1 MRRSAVHAGHSQ
13 RRLIRIRRF
22 CNNLLCSAVYRI
34 RVMLRSIATVSLGG
48 TLVEKLQAIAAAG
61 FDGVEIFENDLL
73 YFDGSPAEVRTICA
87 DLGLRV
93 LLFQPF
99 RDFEA
104 APRARMQKNFDRAEN
119 KFDVME
125 QLGADLMLV
134 CSNTA
139 PDTLAD
145 DAVAAEDL
153 RALGERA
160 ALRGFRVGYEALAW
174 GRQVNKFG
182 HAWKIVQASNH
193 PAVGLVVDTFHT
205 FAVEDDDAPIAKIP
219 GDRIFFAQLADAPMM
234 RLDPLSWS
242 RHFRL
247 FPGQG
252 AFPVTRFTRNVL
264 ASGYNGPISLEIFND
279 EFRAAPP
286 RPTAIDAMRSL
297 LLLEEELTASAEAP
311 RVLASPA
318 PPVCHGFEFIEF
330 AVDAETRPR
339 LTGMFDSM
347 GFAHVGTHRSKDV
360 TLHRQGDVNLIL
372 NAEKD
377 SFAHSFFL
385 LHGPSACALAFRV
398 GDARNT
404 TERALRYKAQTFRG
418 KVGPNELVI
427 PAIRGLEGSL
437 IYLVDRPAGAIYD
450 VDFVADSAVETS
462 SCGLTKIDHVSQVMP
477 RGKLDGTLLFYK
489 SVFGFEAEPV
499 HELVDPYGL
508 IQSRVVESRD
518 RTVRL
523 PLNASASPRT
533 VTSRF
538 LSSYGG
544 GGVHH
549 IAIATDDIFATMAK
563 MRANNVPLLDIP
575 ETYYDGLSTMHDLDA
590 EEIERM
596 RSLSILYDRSGTG
609 EFFHAYTRAFDGRFF
624 FEIVQRRNYDG
635 FGAVNASV
643 RLAAQALS
651 ERAETSLDVLGEL
664 AL

>member
-1 MRRSAVHAGHSQ
+1 
-13 RRLIRIRRF
+13 
-22 CNNLLCSAVYRI
+22 
-34 RVMLRSIATVSLGG
+34 
-48 TLVEKLQAIAAAG
+48 
-61 FDGVEIFENDLL
+61 
-73 YFDGSPAEVRTICA
+73 
-87 DLGLRV
+87 
-93 LLFQPF
+93 
-99 RDFEA
+99 
-104 APRARMQKNFDRAEN
+104 
-119 KFDVME
+119 
-125 QLGADLMLV
+125 
-134 CSNTA
+134 
-139 PDTLAD
+139 
-145 DAVAAEDL
+145 
-153 RALGERA
+153 
-160 ALRGFRVGYEALAW
+160 
-174 GRQVNKFG
+174 
-182 HAWKIVQASNH
+182 
-193 PAVGLVVDTFHT
+193 
-205 FAVEDDDAPIAKIP
+205 
-219 GDRIFFAQLADAPMM
+219 MM

-297 LLLEEELTASAEAP
+297 LLLEEELAADAAAP
-311 RVLASPA
+311 RVLASPPA
-318 PPVCHGFEFIEF
+318 PVCHGFEFIEF

-339 LTGMFDSM
+339 LTQMFDAM

-377 SFAHSFFL
+377 AFAHSFFL
-385 LHGPSACALAFRV
+385 LHGPSVCALAFRV
-398 GDARNT
+398 GDARST
-404 TERALRYKAQTFRG
+404 IERALRYKAQTFRG

-437 IYLVDRPAGAIYD
+437 IYLVDRSGAAGTIYD
-450 VDFVADSAVETS
+450 VDFARRIRRGAS

-477 RGKLDGTLLFYK
+477 RGKLDGTLLFYR
-489 SVFGFEAEPV
+489 SVLGFEAEPV

-523 PLNASASPRT
+523 PLNATASPRT
-533 VTSRF
+533 ATARF

-549 IAIATDDIFATMAK
+549 IAIATDDIFATMAS

-575 ETYYDGLSTMHDLDA
+575 ETYYDGLSTMHDLEPSAID
-590 EEIERM
+590 RM
-596 RSLSILYDRSGTG
+596 RELSILYDRSGTG
-609 EFFHAYTRAFDGRFF
+609 EFFHAYTKAFDGRFF
-624 FEIVQRRNYDG
+624 FEIVQRRNYEG

-651 ERAETSLDVLGEL
+651 ERAEMSLDVLGEL

>member
-1 MRRSAVHAGHSQ
+1 
-13 RRLIRIRRF
+13 
-22 CNNLLCSAVYRI
+22 
-34 RVMLRSIATVSLGG
+34 MLRSIATVSLGG

-104 APRARMQKNFDRAEN
+104 APRGRMPKNFDRAES

-145 DAVAAEDL
+145 DSVAAEDL
-153 RALGERA
+153 RTLGERA
-160 ALRGFRVGYEALAW
+160 ARRGFRIGYEALAW

-182 HAWKIVQASNH
+182 HAWKIVQAANH

-219 GDRIFFAQLADAPMM
+219 GDRIFFTQLADAPMM

-286 RPTAIDAMRSL
+286 RPTAVDAMRSL
-297 LLLEEELTASAEAP
+297 LLLEEELAADAATP
-311 RVLASPA
+311 RVLASPSA
-318 PPVCHGFEFIEF
+318 PVCHGFEFIEF

-339 LTGMFDSM
+339 LTQMFDSM

-377 SFAHSFFL
+377 AFAHSFFL

-398 GDARNT
+398 GDARST
-404 TERALRYKAQTFRG
+404 IERALRYKAQTFRG

-437 IYLVDRPAGAIYD
+437 IYLVDRTGAAGSIYD
-450 VDFVADSAVETS
+450 VDFTAESAVETS

-477 RGKLDGTLLFYK
+477 RGKLDGTLLFYR
-489 SVFGFEAEPV
+489 SVLGFEAEPV

-518 RTVRL
+518 RSVRL

-533 VTSRF
+533 ATSRF

-549 IAIATDDIFATMAK
+549 IAIASDDIFATMAA
-563 MRANNVPLLDIP
+563 MRANNVPVLDIP
-575 ETYYDGLSTMHDLDA
+575 ETYYDGLSTMHDL
-590 EEIERM
+590 EPGEIERM
-596 RSLSILYDRSGTG
+596 RELSILYDRSGTG
-609 EFFHAYTRAFDGRFF
+609 EFFHAYTKAFDGRFF
-624 FEIVQRRNYDG
+624 FEIVQRRNYEG

-651 ERAETSLDVLGEL
+651 ERAEMSLDVLGEL

>member
-1 MRRSAVHAGHSQ
+1 
-13 RRLIRIRRF
+13 
-22 CNNLLCSAVYRI
+22 
-34 RVMLRSIATVSLGG
+34 MLRSIATVSLGG
-48 TLVEKLQAIAAAG
+48 TLMEKLNAIAAAG

-73 YFDGSPAEVRTICA
+73 YFDGSPAEVKAICA
-87 DLGLRV
+87 DLGLRI

-104 APRARMQKNFDRAEN
+104 APRPRMPKNFDRAEI
-119 KFDVME
+119 KFDTME

-139 PDTLAD
+139 PDAIGD
-145 DAVAAEDL
+145 DSVAAEDL
-153 RALGERA
+153 RGLGERA
-160 ALRGFRVGYEALAW
+160 AQRGFRIGYEALAW
-174 GRQVNKFG
+174 GRHVNTFG
-182 HAWKIVQASNH
+182 HAWKIVQAADH

-286 RPTAIDAMRSL
+286 RPAAIDAMRSL
-297 LLLEEELTASAEAP
+297 LLLEEELTASTEAPSPAP
-311 RVLASPA
+311 RVFASPP

-330 AVDAETRPR
+330 AIDAETRPR
-339 LTGMFDSM
+339 LTEIFDTM
-347 GFAHVGTHRSKDV
+347 GFAQVGTHRSKDV
-360 TLHRQGDVNLIL
+360 TLHRQGDVNFIL

-377 SFAHSFFL
+377 AFAHSFFL
-385 LHGPSACALAFRV
+385 LHGPSVCALAFRV
-398 GDARNT
+398 DDARDA

-437 IYLVDRPAGAIYD
+437 IYLVDRSGADGTIYD
-450 VDFVADSAVETS
+450 VDFMAEPGSGASAR
-462 SCGLTKIDHVSQVMP
+462 CGLTKIDHVSQVMP
-477 RGKLDGTLLFYK
+477 RGKLDGTMLFYK

-508 IQSRVVESRD
+508 IQSRVLESRD

-523 PLNASASPRT
+523 PLNATASPRT
-533 VTSRF
+533 ATARF
-538 LSSYGG
+538 LSNYGG

-549 IAIATDDIFATMAK
+549 IAIGTDDIFRTMAE
-563 MRANNVPLLDIP
+563 MRARNVPLLEIP
-575 ETYYDGLSTMHDLDA
+575 ETYYDGLSATHDLPA
-590 EEIERM
+590 ERIEQM
-596 RSLSILYDRSGTG
+596 REFGILYDRSGTG

-624 FEIVQRRNYDG
+624 FEIVQRRDYEG

-651 ERAETSLDVLGEL
+651 ERAEMSLDVLGEL

>member
-1 MRRSAVHAGHSQ
+1 MST
-13 RRLIRIRRF
+13 
-22 CNNLLCSAVYRI
+22 
-34 RVMLRSIATVSLGG
+34 MLRSIATVSLGG

-104 APRARMQKNFDRAEN
+104 APRARMPKNFDRAES

-139 PDTLAD
+139 PDTRPD
-145 DAVAAEDL
+145 DAVATEDL

-160 ALRGFRVGYEALAW
+160 ALRGFRIGYEALAW
-174 GRQVNKFG
+174 GRQVNTFG
-182 HAWKIVQASNH
+182 HAWKIVQAADH

-205 FAVEDDDAPIAKIP
+205 FAIEDDDAPIARIP
-219 GDRIFFAQLADAPMM
+219 GDRIFFAQLADAPMI

-286 RPTAIDAMRSL
+286 RPTAVDAMRSL
-297 LLLEEELTASAEAP
+297 LLLEEELAGGAPAS

-318 PPVCHGFEFIEF
+318 PPVCDGFEFIEF
-330 AVDAETRPR
+330 AVEAETRPR
-339 LTGMFDSM
+339 LTEMFSAM

-385 LHGPSACALAFRV
+385 LHGPSVCALAFRV
-398 GDARNT
+398 GDAGSAV
-404 TERALRYKAQTFRG
+404 ERALRYKAQTFRG

-563 MRANNVPLLDIP
+563 MRANDVPLLDIP
-575 ETYYDGLSTMHDLDA
+575 ETYYDGLASMHDLDA
-590 EEIERM
+590 GQIERM
-596 RSLSILYDRSGTG
+596 RNLSILYDRSGTG
-609 EFFHAYTRAFDGRFF
+609 EFFHAYTKAFDGRFF
-624 FEIVQRRNYDG
+624 FEIVQRRNYEG

>member
-1 MRRSAVHAGHSQ
+1 
-13 RRLIRIRRF
+13 
-22 CNNLLCSAVYRI
+22 
-34 RVMLRSIATVSLGG
+34 MLRSIATVSLGG
-48 TLVEKLQAIAAAG
+48 TLVEKLNAIAAAG
-61 FDGVEIFENDLL
+61 FDGVEIFENDLM

-104 APRARMQKNFDRAEN
+104 APRLRMAKNFDRAEI

-139 PDTLAD
+139 PDALAD
-145 DAVAAEDL
+145 DSIAAQDL

-160 ALRGFRVGYEALAW
+160 ARRGFRIGYEALAW
-174 GRQVNKFG
+174 GRQVNTFG
-182 HAWKIVQASNH
+182 HAWKIVQAADH
-193 PAVGLVVDTFHT
+193 AAVGLVVDTFHT
-205 FAVEDDDAPIAKIP
+205 FAVEDDDAPIANIP
-219 GDRIFFAQLADAPMM
+219 GDRIFFAQLADAPLM

-242 RHFRL
+242 RHFRC

-252 AFPVTRFTRNVL
+252 AFPVTRFTQHVL

-297 LLLEEELTASAEAP
+297 LLLEENLAAEAP
-311 RVLASPA
+311 APRMLASPP
-318 PPVCHGFEFIEF
+318 PPVCHGFEFVEF

-339 LTGMFDSM
+339 LTQMFDAM
-347 GFAHVGTHRSKDV
+347 GFAHVATHRSKDV
-360 TLHRQGDVNLIL
+360 TVHRQGDVNLIL

-377 SFAHSFFL
+377 AFAHSFFL
-385 LHGPSACALAFRV
+385 LHGPSVCALAFRV
-398 GDARNT
+398 DDARNAI
-404 TERALRYKAQTFRG
+404 ERALRYKAQTFRG

-437 IYLVDRPAGAIYD
+437 IYLVDRGGAAGNIYD
-450 VDFVADSAVETS
+450 VDFVAEPATGAA
-462 SCGLTKIDHVSQVMP
+462 SCGLATLDHVSQVMP

-499 HELVDPYGL
+499 LELVDPYGL
-508 IQSRVVESRD
+508 IQSRVLESRD

-523 PLNASASPRT
+523 PLNATASPRT
-533 VTSRF
+533 ATARF
-538 LSSYGG
+538 LASYGG

-549 IAIATDDIFATMAK
+549 IAITTGDIFRTMSE
-563 MRANNVPLLDIP
+563 MRARNVALLDIP
-575 ETYYDGLSTMHDLDA
+575 ETYYDGLSAMHDLDA
-590 EEIERM
+590 AEIDRM
-596 RSLSILYDRSGTG
+596 RDLGILYDRAGGG

-651 ERAETSLDVLGEL
+651 ERAEMSLDVLGEL

>member
-1 MRRSAVHAGHSQ
+1 
-13 RRLIRIRRF
+13 
-22 CNNLLCSAVYRI
+22 
-34 RVMLRSIATVSLGG
+34 MLRSIATVSLGG
-48 TLVEKLQAIAAAG
+48 TLMEKLTAIAAAG
-61 FDGVEIFENDLL
+61 FDGIEIFENDLM
-73 YFDGSPAEVRTICA
+73 YFDGPPAEVRRIAA
-87 DLGLRV
+87 DLGLRI

-104 APRARMQKNFDRAEN
+104 APRARMAKNLDRAEA

-134 CSNTA
+134 CSNIA
-139 PDTLAD
+139 PDAID
-145 DAVAAEDL
+145 DDSVAAADL

-160 ALRGFRVGYEALAW
+160 ARRGFRIGYEALAW
-174 GRQVNKFG
+174 GRHVNKFAR
-182 HAWKIVQASNH
+182 AWKLVQGADH
-193 PAVGLVVDTFHT
+193 PAVGLVVDSFHT
-205 FAVEDDDAPIAKIP
+205 FAIDDDDAPIASIP
-219 GDRIFFAQLADAPMM
+219 GDRIFFTQLADAPLM

-242 RHFRL
+242 RHFRC

-252 AFPVTRFTRNVL
+252 AFPVTRFMRNVL

-286 RPTAIDAMRSL
+286 RPTAIDGMRSL
-297 LLLEEELTASAEAP
+297 LLLEEELSAPSGDAAP
-311 RVLASPA
+311 ARVPGVLAAPP

-339 LTGMFDSM
+339 LTAMFDAM

-385 LHGPSACALAFRV
+385 MHGPSVCALAFRV
-398 GDARNT
+398 GDARGAV
-404 TERALRYKAQTFRG
+404 ERALRYKAQTFRG

-437 IYLVDRPAGAIYD
+437 IYLVDRGGPNGTIYE
-450 VDFVADSAVETS
+450 VDFVAEAGGTPA
-462 SCGLTKIDHVSQVMP
+462 CGLTRIDHVSQVMP
-477 RGKLDGTLLFYK
+477 RGALDGTMLFYK

-508 IQSRVVESRD
+508 IQSRVLESRD

-533 VTSRF
+533 ATAQF
-538 LSSYGG
+538 LATYGG
-544 GGVHH
+544 AGVHH
-549 IAIATDDIFATMAK
+549 IAIATDDIFATMEQ
-563 MRANNVPLLDIP
+563 MRARKVALLDIP
-575 ETYYDGLSTMHDLDA
+575 DTYYDGLATMHDLAD
-590 EEIERM
+590 ETIDKLRQ
-596 RSLSILYDRSGTG
+596 LSILYDRSATG
-609 EFFHAYTRAFDGRFF
+609 EFFHAYTHAFDGRFF
-624 FEIVQRRNYDG
+624 FEIVQRRDYDG

-651 ERAETSLDVLGEL
+651 ERQSLDMLGEL